1 MGLERKR
8 GGEPQARRK
17 EGEDI
22 NIEIGGWGREGD
34 GDVVVHYVVIPAL
47 SLITHTYQC
56 VGGGREHIFKNGL

>member
-8 GGEPQARRK
+8 GADRKK
-17 EGEDI
+17 EGGDI
-22 NIEIGGWGREGD
+22 NIEIGGGAHGGD

-56 VGGGREHIFKNGL
+56 WGREHIFKNGL